1 MSTETVRTALE
12 KALAAASGAS
22 VSIDR
27 LWPLAGGASME
38 TWALDAQ
45 VGGETEA
52 LVVRKDMAVNM
63 HASALSR
70 RQEFELLAAAHAAGV
85 PCPRPRWV
93 LEFGDNPRREAFAMD
108 RCPGESVGRRVVRQ
122 PELSD
127 ARKVLAWELGEAL
140 AKIHAVPLTEAL
152 AFLPRPSPGDTPA
165 DACLQELREAIT
177 GLHRDNPVWA
187 YGYRW
192 LQAHRP
198 APTGELTLVHGDFRV
213 GNLLVLP
220 TGLGTVIDW
229 EFSHVGDPAEDL
241 AWCTVRDWRFEKD
254 TLEVGGVGTRAAL
267 HEGYHRAGG
276 REVDDATL
284 RWWEIAGNL
293 RWAVVCHA
301 QCQRHLGGRDRSV
314 ELVSLGRKAAEME
327 WELLAL
333 IEREHAQ

>member
-12 KALAAASGAS
+12 KALGLASGAPAT
-22 VSIDR
+22 VDR

-38 TWALDAQ
+38 TWAVDA
-45 VGGETEA
+45 VVAGAPEA

-70 RQEFELLAAAHAAGV
+70 RDEFALLAAAHAAGV

-93 LEFGDNPRREAFAMD
+93 LEMGDRPAREAFAMD
-108 RCPGESVGRRVVRQ
+108 RCPGESVGRRVVRM

-127 ARKVLAWELGEAL
+127 ARRVLAGQLGEAL
-140 AKIHAVPLTEAL
+140 AKIHMVPLTEAL
-152 AFLPRPSPGDTPA
+152 AFLPRPTRGQTPA
-165 DACLQELREAIT
+165 EACLLELRDAMAA
-177 GLHRDNPVWA
+177 LKRDNPVWA

-192 LQAHRP
+192 LQGHRP
-198 APTGELTLVHGDFRV
+198 APTGDLTLVHGDFRV

-254 TLEVGGVGTRAAL
+254 ALEVGGVGTRAQL

-284 RWWEIAGNL
+284 RWWEVAGNL

-314 ELVSLGRKAAEME
+314 ELASLGRKAAEME

-333 IEREHAQ
+333 IEKENDR